1 MVIYSYN
8 QGSIRSTRRA
18 RLYLLANRSSPASEV
33 VTPEILCIEDRLEY
47 FTPAWFVAPYFKC
60 IPLSDDCLQAVI
72 FILYIKEFS
81 L

>member
-18 RLYLLANRSSPASEV
+18 RLYLLANRSLPASEV
-33 VTPEILCIEDRLEY
+33 VTPEILCIEYRLEY

-60 IPLSDDCLQAVI
+60 IPRSDDCLWAVI
-72 FILYIKEFS
+72 LFYKSESKYF
-81 L
+81 